1 MYCKNCGAEIDDN
14 AVICVKCGVPVS
26 GNKRN
31 VNQSDEGASGG
42 LALVC
47 FFFPLIGLILYCIWN
62 NDYPTKSSD
71 CGKFALYGFLTAFIG
86 SLLLFGCTASQVSQ
100 YL

>member
-42 LALVC
+42 
-47 FFFPLIGLILYCIWN
+47 P
-62 NDYPTKSSD
+62 
-71 CGKFALYGFLTAFIG
+71 
-86 SLLLFGCTASQVSQ
+86 
-100 YL
+100 